1 MPKWHF
7 YKISAILALILL
19 AKAAQT
25 GYNDRGECM
34 KIRDLRKANGLTQVE
49 CAKYLGISLRSYKRY
64 ESDETAIPSVKKEYI
79 ISKLGALGKFDET
92 HGVLSV
98 ETIKKICA
106 EVFANYAIEYCYLF
120 GSYAKGKATTE
131 SDIDL
136 LVDTETTGLA
146 FYGLIEALREALGK
160 KVDVLNQAQI
170 KDNFA
175 LTQEILKEGIKI
187 YG

>member
-1 MPKWHF
+1 M
-7 YKISAILALILL
+7 
-19 AKAAQT
+19 
-25 GYNDRGECM
+25 
-34 KIRDLRKANGLTQVE
+34 
-49 CAKYLGISLRSYKRY
+49 
-64 ESDETAIPSVKKEYI
+64 
-79 ISKLGALGKFDET
+79 GALGKFDET
-92 HGVLSV
+92 HGVLTP
-98 ETIKKICA
+98 EAIKEIC
-106 EVFANYAIEYCYLF
+106 VGIFDKYAIEYCYLF
-120 GSYAKGKATTE
+120 GSYAKGKATAE

-146 FYGLIEALREALGK
+146 FYGLVEALREALGK

>member
-1 MPKWHF
+1 M
-7 YKISAILALILL
+7 ALNLL
-19 AKAAQT
+19 AKAALT
-25 GYNDRGECM
+25 GYNDHGECM

-49 CAKYLGISLRSYKRY
+49 CAKFLGIPLRSYKRY
-64 ESDETAIPSVKKEYI
+64 ESDEGAIPVVKREYI
-79 ISKLGALGKFDET
+79 LSKLSALCKFDET
-92 HGVLSV
+92 HGILSLG
-98 ETIKKICA
+98 TIKKICA
-106 EVFANYAIEYCYLF
+106 EVFENYAVEYCYLF
-120 GSYAKGKATTE
+120 GSYAKGKAAAE

-136 LVDTETTGLA
+136 LVNTEITGLK
-146 FYGLIEALREALGK
+146 FYGLVEALREALGK

>member
-7 YKISAILALILL
+7 NKISAILALILL
-19 AKAAQT
+19 AKTAQT

-120 GSYAKGKATTE
+120 GSYAKDKATTE